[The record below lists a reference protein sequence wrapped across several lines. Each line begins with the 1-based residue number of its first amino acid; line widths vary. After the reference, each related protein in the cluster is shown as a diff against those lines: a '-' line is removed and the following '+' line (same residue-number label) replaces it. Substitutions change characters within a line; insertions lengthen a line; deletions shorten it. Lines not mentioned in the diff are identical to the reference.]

1 MSNEWYDQSA
11 LFRDRDRHSKQDFQ
25 REIMG
30 QWPNPKFRCEMHTKI
45 ERCPNEAK
53 FKVSSGEAVS
63 EAHVCDQC
71 IVPWMMSIQPGI
83 VILVFRL

>member
-1 MSNEWYDQSA
+1 
-11 LFRDRDRHSKQDFQ
+11 
-25 REIMG
+25 
-30 QWPNPKFRCEMHTKI
+30 MHTKI